1 MSGSVELHIEQ
12 EIGREACVSKECL
25 FAALPMYCPVR
36 NLMRHVFC
44 ESVMLGLFQKFV
56 ESSESM
62 LASNVHFFTLG
73 IWFSISSRLLLR
85 SSLLRYLSRK
95 RMGPLSGVAAMEGQS
110 SFWK

>member
-1 MSGSVELHIEQ
+1 M
-12 EIGREACVSKECL
+12 SKECL
-25 FAALPMYCPVR
+25 FAGIPHVLFGAK
-36 NLMRHVFC
+36 LMGQVFS
-44 ESVMLGLFQKFV
+44 ESVMVGFSQKFV

-62 LASNVHFFTLG
+62 FASDVYFFTMD

-85 SSLLRYLSRK
+85 SSLLRYFSRK